1 MPLRAAGSRVAV
13 AVGPR
18 PRSRSRAPGCGA
30 PPARAPDGPRSPSPL
45 APALFA
51 PPAAAAFPPP
61 PSPPPALRGALPHRW
76 LGRRLRICKV
86 SEHGQRRYVNA
97 VVVFHDPSESHPF
110 HVLHDD
116 GASTWIAIHD
126 AAKVVHAVD
135 HRTTRRVER
144 EFVWVTPE
152 RASAFA
158 QANAAAQGPGA
169 SNPRRDARPP
179 AAGLVAVAR
188 TRRRTEG
195 STGNTPVAAAA
206 ALVPA
211 NARRRFAIRRR
222 GRRARRR
229 RRAPQAP
236 RPARGRRARSR
247 ARAAS
252 VTRGP
257 AIGRRRRG

>member
-1 MPLRAAGSRVAV
+1 MCIR
-13 AVGPR
+13 
-18 PRSRSRAPGCGA
+18 
-30 PPARAPDGPRSPSPL
+30 D
-45 APALFA
+45 
-51 PPAAAAFPPP
+51 
-61 PSPPPALRGALPHRW
+61 
-76 LGRRLRICKV
+76 RLRICKV

-158 QANAAAQGPGA
+158 QCANAAAQGPGA
-169 SNPRRDARPP
+169 SNPRERRDARLP
-179 AAGLVAVAR
+179 AAGLVAGRPDEAPANGGGVPVIL
-188 TRRRTEG
+188 
-195 STGNTPVAAAA
+195 PVAAAA

-211 NARRRFAIRRR
+211 NLSLIH
-222 GRRARRR
+222 
-229 RRAPQAP
+229 
-236 RPARGRRARSR
+236 
-247 ARAAS
+247 
-252 VTRGP
+252 
-257 AIGRRRRG
+257 I